1 MNGKALRS
9 LTSAIT
15 AQDHF
20 RPKASAVA
28 SRDRC
33 LAVGSGLKRPL
44 DVLVAIVAIVLL
56 SPLLLCVSVMVWITS
71 PGPIFYGHE
80 RVGLDGRVFR
90 CWKFRS
96 MMVNADRALAQ
107 HLASSP
113 AARKEWA
120 ETRKLRDDPR
130 ITAIGHTLRAT
141 SIDELPQ
148 LLNVLMGEM
157 SLVGPRPVTKG
168 ELVRYGRS
176 ARHYLSAR
184 PGITG
189 LWQVSGRSE
198 THYGRRV
205 ALDRKYA
212 QNPTLLMDIWILLRT
227 VPVVLNRQGS
237 W

>member
-9 LTSAIT
+9 LTTAIT

-20 RPKASAVA
+20 RPKASAA
-28 SRDRC
+28 GLRGQC
-33 LAVGSGLKRPL
+33 AAIGSNLKRPL
-44 DVLVAIVAIVLL
+44 DVLVAILAIILL
-56 SPLLLCVSVMVWITS
+56 SPLLLCVTVMVWITS

-80 RVGLDGRVFR
+80 RVGHNGRVFR

-107 HLASSP
+107 HLANSA
-113 AARKEWA
+113 AARSEWA

-130 ITAIGHTLRAT
+130 VTAIGHTLRAT

-148 LLNVLMGEM
+148 LFNVLMGEM
-157 SLVGPRPVTKG
+157 SLVGPRPITKG

-198 THYGRRV
+198 TNYSRRV

-212 QNPTLLMDIWILLRT
+212 QNSTLFMDIWILLRT
-227 VPVVLNRQGS
+227 VPVVLKRQGS